1 MGASDSDSGRRVA
14 DIIDQRVGAGE
25 NEQVT
30 GWQKMLTG
38 LLENM
43 APYLVPGRLVTFHT
57 LLPAEKV
64 FFETLHQGTVVPGHV
79 TALYISPSVR
89 HQMMF
94 GNRGA
99 EQSDVPVYRSES
111 VADDGILLACREK
124 DHRIIVNALFAYPPH
139 TPAIDVYDQ
148 GGLVAGYSYASIPA
162 CREEISTIIQ
172 THLSA
177 PTIRREFR

>member
-1 MGASDSDSGRRVA
+1 MDGSDSSSSRRVA
-14 DIIDQRVGAGE
+14 DIIDRRVGAGE
-25 NEQVT
+25 NELVS
-30 GWQKMLTG
+30 GWQKMLAG

-43 APYLVPGRLVTFHT
+43 APYLVNGRLVTFHT
-57 LLPAEKV
+57 LLPDEDT
-64 FFETLHQGTVVPGHV
+64 FFQTLHQEIMVPAHV

-94 GNRGA
+94 GNRAGGEKGMSA
-99 EQSDVPVYRSES
+99 YRPED
-111 VADDGILLACREK
+111 APDAGILLACRANDYK
-124 DHRIIVNALFAYPPH
+124 AIVNALFAHPPH

-148 GGLVAGYSYASIPA
+148 GGLIAGYSFASISA

-177 PTIRREFR
+177 PTI

>member
-1 MGASDSDSGRRVA
+1 MGASDSDAGRRVA
-14 DIIDQRVGAGE
+14 DVIGQRVGAGE
-25 NEQVT
+25 NEQVA

-43 APYLVPGRLVTFHT
+43 APFLLAGRLVTFHT
-57 LLPAEKV
+57 LLPEEKV
-64 FFETLHQGTVVPGHV
+64 FFETLYKAIEVPGHV

-99 EQSDVPVYRSES
+99 EEPDLPLYRPED

-124 DHRIIVNALFAYPPH
+124 DYQTIVNVLFAHPPH
-139 TPAIDVYDQ
+139 TPAIDVYDH
-148 GGLVAGYSYASIPA
+148 GGLIAGYSYASIAA
-162 CREEISTIIQ
+162 CREEVSAVIQ
-172 THLSA
+172 THLPIKA
-177 PTIRREFR
+177 NPA

>member
-1 MGASDSDSGRRVA
+1 M
-14 DIIDQRVGAGE
+14 
-25 NEQVT
+25 
-30 GWQKMLTG
+30 
-38 LLENM
+38 
-43 APYLVPGRLVTFHT
+43 
-57 LLPAEKV
+57 
-64 FFETLHQGTVVPGHV
+64 VPGHV

-99 EQSDVPVYRSES
+99 EETDVPAYRPEDA
-111 VADDGILLACREK
+111 ADDGILLACREK
-124 DHRIIVNALFAYPPH
+124 NYQTIVNVLFAHPPH

-148 GGLVAGYSYASIPA
+148 GGLIAGYSYASIPA

-177 PTIRREFR
+177 PTI